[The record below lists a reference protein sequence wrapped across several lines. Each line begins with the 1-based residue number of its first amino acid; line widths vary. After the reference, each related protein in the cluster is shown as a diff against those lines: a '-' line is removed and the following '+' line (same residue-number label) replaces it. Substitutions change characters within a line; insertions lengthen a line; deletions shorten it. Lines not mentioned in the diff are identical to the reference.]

1 MKNTKTIV
9 ILALLT
15 AIEVIFAFTI
25 LGSIPIGPG
34 IVATLAHIPPIIA
47 ATLLGKKQGLFMGCV
62 FGILS
67 LIYWSTMGVAS
78 PVAFAFTPLAANG
91 SFLSLIICL
100 VPRIIYP
107 VLTAYI
113 FDWIIKAS
121 NGKTALSASVSAGIG
136 TVVHSFLVFLFLF
149 LFYRQHETVGHS
161 FLNVVIAWGGLNAVM
176 EIVVAVIINGA
187 LVPAL
192 KKVKF

>member
-1 MKNTKTIV
+1 MKNTKNIV

-25 LGSIPIGPG
+25 LGSIPVGPG

-47 ATLLGKKQGLFMGCV
+47 ATLLGKKQGLFMGCA

-91 SFLSLIICL
+91 
-100 VPRIIYP
+100 
-107 VLTAYI
+107 LTAYI
-113 FDWIIKAS
+113 FDWIMKAT
-121 NGKTALSASVSAGIG
+121 NGKTAVSASVSAGIG
-136 TVVHSFLVFLFLF
+136 TIVHSFLVFLFLY
-149 LFYRQHETVGHS
+149 LFFRDHETVGHN

-176 EIVVAVIINGA
+176 EIIIAVIINGA

-192 KKVKF
+192 KKVKI

>member
-15 AIEVIFAFTI
+15 AIEIIFAFTV

-47 ATLLGKKQGLFMGCV
+47 STLLGKKEGLFMGCT
-62 FGILS
+62 FGVLS

-91 SFLSLIICL
+91 SLLSLIICL

-107 VLTAYI
+107 VLTAFI
-113 FDWIIKAS
+113 FDLLMKATKE
-121 NGKTALSASVSAGIG
+121 KTALSASVSAGVG

-149 LFYRQHETVGHS
+149 VFYRGHETVGHS
-161 FLNVVIAWGGLNAVM
+161 FLNVVIAWGGVNAVM
-176 EIVVAVIINGA
+176 EIIVAVIVNGA
-187 LVPAL
+187 IIPAL